1 MWADQGTHKGYG
13 IGNSQM
19 MLGSELILKWTE
31 VILKHRV
38 YKN

>member
-1 MWADQGTHKGYG
+1 MRADQGTLKGYW
-13 IGNSQM
+13 IGNSPM
-19 MLGSELILKWTE
+19 MLGNELILKWTE